1 MNRLEEIRQVLF
13 AAFKALHTASFPT
26 VPISWPNFATVD
38 TENLTS
44 PFVSVQLSFRFGTE
58 AYDITADT
66 DIVRGELLIS
76 YLRPAGT
83 GLTGSAGYSDMLRT
97 GLCFQKVS
105 GVTFSGLSV
114 LDVSPAPGCVGHMN
128 ILQFAC

>member
-13 AAFKALHTASFPT
+13 AAFKALHNASFPT

-38 TENLTS
+38 TENLTG
-44 PFVSVQLSFRFGTE
+44 PFVSVQLSFRFATE
-58 AYDITADT
+58 AYDITSDS

-76 YLRPAGT
+76 YLRPVGT
-83 GLTGSAGYSDMLRT
+83 GLTGSASYSDMLRESF
-97 GLCFQKVS
+97 CFQKVE

-114 LDVSPAPGCVGHMN
+114 LDVSPAPGILGHLN
-128 ILQFAC
+128 ILKFTV

>member
-13 AAFKALHTASFPT
+13 TVFKELHNAFFPT

-38 TENLTS
+38 TENLTG
-44 PFVSVQLSFRFGTE
+44 PFVSVQLSFRTATE

-66 DIVRGELLIS
+66 DIIRGELLIS

-83 GLTGSAGYSDMLRT
+83 GMTGSAGYSDMLRT
-97 GLCFQKVS
+97 GLCFQEVD
-105 GVTFSGLSV
+105 GVRFAGLSV
-114 LDVSPAPGCVGHMN
+114 LEVSPAPGIVGAMN
-128 ILQFAC
+128 ILKFMV